1 MFKNKNLIIMWF
13 FTIIIK
19 KMDIIYKLP
28 ILPVCCDKIFGFAC
42 KSPHTGLCITIL
54 KKKLKT
60 KDLDIPNKDKD
71 VKELNN
77 SSFRNTPD
85 TSSIN
90 LEHFSGFD
98 NLERIRLDK
107 REKIFYHPPI
117 SNFRVSGDIC
127 YLNSML
133 NLIEIDLSKTDVSGN
148 ISNFKLLK
156 NLTVIGLHKTKIWGD
171 ISNLDMLL
179 NLVKIDLSNTKVS
192 GNVVHLKSLINLEY
206 IILDNTNVS
215 GNSGHLK
222 SLPNLIKLSLSS
234 EVHEDDYDNQIAD
247 AIYDELYQKFIS
259 HRV

>member
-1 MFKNKNLIIMWF
+1 
-13 FTIIIK
+13 
-19 KMDIIYKLP
+19 MDIIYKLP

-215 GNSGHLK
+215 GNSGQLK